1 MSIGDEE
8 DSDAATS
15 RSPLWGIKR
24 EHQRN
29 GSQSWFRRPDGTPVV
44 ENTSVQQGGGVQQ
57 RQEYT
62 GLPNLQKQTV
72 EKQQLRL
79 CVQTLRD
86 QHKEMASFDT
96 GATSFQTSPRMS
108 GVSSFVGM
116 HPVETNELHLSELH
130 LSVNTAGMEQPL
142 SSTVTTAQWAGLA
155 GPANIHTGTS
165 LPVREPPCST
175 IPRWLTTLK
184 PSLPSSGIAPAS
196 CPGGAG
202 RGVLLPSTSPNNEPL
217 RPNSFPS
224 QILSFEMWD
233 KVEQE
238 QNSGLALQPAEQQCK
253 LFGFDLTD
261 KSAPVNVPAAARC
274 EDSEGTGLWSAQ
286 DHSPPCSVEQ
296 ASKPTT
302 EGSKGHTVPLRSGT
316 KVSQVFYV
324 LYFLLEETGVIQ
336 VCLRYV
342 APLWA
347 FPTSHTILTVGSN
360 WELSH
365 PC

>member
-1 MSIGDEE
+1 MDPFQSNKLARILQGHDPRNGMSIGDEE
-8 DSDAATS
+8 DGDAATS
-15 RSPLWGIKR
+15 RSPPWGIKR

-29 GSQSWFRRPDGTPVV
+29 GAQSWFRRPDGTPVV
-44 ENTSVQQGGGVQQ
+44 ENTCVQQGGVQQ

-62 GLPNLQKQTV
+62 GLLNLQKQTV

-86 QHKEMASFDT
+86 HHKEMASSFDM

-108 GVSSFVGM
+108 AVSSFAGM

-130 LSVNTAGMEQPL
+130 LSVNTSGMEQPL
-142 SSTVTTAQWAGLA
+142 SSTATTAQWTGLA
-155 GPANIHTGTS
+155 GPANVHTGTS

-175 IPRWLTTLK
+175 IPRWLTTPK
-184 PSLPSSGIAPAS
+184 PSLPSSGTAPAS

-202 RGVLLPSTSPNNEPL
+202 RGALLPSTSPNNEPL
-217 RPNSFPS
+217 LPNSFPS
-224 QILSFEMWD
+224 QILSYEMWD
-233 KVEQE
+233 KVEQD
-238 QNSGLALQPAEQQCK
+238 QNGGLAQQPAEQQCK

-296 ASKPTT
+296 ASKPAT

-316 KVSQVFYV
+316 KVSGVFYV
-324 LYFLLEETGVIQ
+324 LYLLLEDTSVIQ
-336 VCLRYV
+336 VCL
-342 APLWA
+342 
-347 FPTSHTILTVGSN
+347 
-360 WELSH
+360 
-365 PC
+365 